1 MAKKNAIYAPGELDQ
16 VRKKLGNIEA
26 GEAKRLAQ
34 MLGGEVGIERSND
47 PKPIPKRK
55 SSPAQQREVVEPGH
69 RANIPRPYP
78 EQSEAVSK
86 PAPRKRLPPGADDP
100 AVPIKLSYKERV
112 KMDRYAGDPE
122 FEIKSVFQVLHSVL
136 SVFHDIPDR
145 VNPAFVTRRMNEYY
159 KKIETLVTTTRTL
172 LPRNNIKRNEQLKRL
187 SFFAFTILDTI
198 RYWNIEQI
206 SSDLTKI
213 QAHPRKV
220 LVVDLMD
227 ILRAIYKPLFLLE
240 LLNME
245 AHIKEAYKCLYR
257 VLYLENPM
265 EAQEKYQELIRTSLN
280 ALLITRQEIRF
291 HLYPFLLKLLSDRF
305 LYYEQFF
312 VERKNRFMAFINL
325 REEDRISPAL
335 ADLDASRGRSEESA
349 SEEPQKEA
357 AEGDEDPEEKKKNP
371 STAESENKG
380 VARGLQTLE
389 RLFPK
394 AGWENISSFPDFYP
408 YFSDVFKLK
417 KNYELIAP
425 TDPLLQVAILTRIL
439 EELFFGLRF
448 INFGVVPGPEG
459 SLEKLDENMGNI
471 LNQWNSYVEICFD
484 NEYLPRLGEYC
495 RILDSFVESK
505 VSNYAKRLL
514 EELHW
519 IKRLYFFPYYKF
531 ESFYPPPFKKNEIGA
546 LYPEIRRLRRYLTA
560 IAAGIEQ
567 GNKEGGAEKKAPCNG
582 IDNPWDPYVFQVS
595 NPVSV
600 RLDAL
605 LKNPKQK
612 NNASL
617 IFFSLAVTTVL
628 DHIVNNEKSWAYAEK
643 PGPLFR
649 SVNGDGITPVYGVDI
664 TVDTET
670 LFKESIKE
678 REVKKPPEGVSAP
691 RSGEP

>member
-1 MAKKNAIYAPGELDQ
+1 MAKKNAIYAPGELDR
-16 VRKKLGNIEA
+16 VRKKLGDIDA
-26 GEAKRLAQ
+26 VEAKRLAQ
-34 MLGGEVGIERSND
+34 ILGGDVGTERSDD
-47 PKPIPKRK
+47 PKPIRKRK
-55 SSPAQQREVVEPGH
+55 SSSVRREVVEPGH
-69 RANIPRPYP
+69 RANTPRPQP
-78 EQSEAVSK
+78 ERFGERSK
-86 PAPRKRLPPGADDP
+86 PAPRKRTPPGADDP
-100 AVPIKLSYKERV
+100 LVPIKLSYRERV

-122 FEIKSVFQVLHSVL
+122 FEIKNFFQVLHSIL
-136 SVFHDIPDR
+136 SVFHNIPDK

-213 QAHPRKV
+213 QSHPRKV
-220 LVVDLMD
+220 LVADFTD

-240 LLNME
+240 QLNLE
-245 AHIKEAYKCLYR
+245 AHIKEAYKCLYK

-265 EAQEKYQELIRTSLN
+265 EAQEKYQELIRVSLN
-280 ALLITRQEIRF
+280 ALLITRREIRF
-291 HLYPFLLKLLSDRF
+291 HMYPFLLKLLSDRF

-312 VERKNRFMAFINL
+312 VERKNRFMAFLNL

-335 ADLDASRGRSEESA
+335 ADLDASRGLSEEAA
-349 SEEPQKEA
+349 SEEPQDEA
-357 AEGDEDPEEKKKNP
+357 AEGNDEDTEEKKKNRSP
-371 STAESENKG
+371 AESENKA
-380 VARGLQTLE
+380 VERGLQTLE

-425 TDPLLQVAILTRIL
+425 TDPLQQVAILTRIL

-448 INFGVVPGPEG
+448 IKFGGVPGPDG
-459 SLEKLDENMGNI
+459 TLEKIDENMGNI
-471 LNQWNSYVEICFD
+471 LNQWNSYVEVCFD

-495 RILDSFVESK
+495 RILDSSVESK

-531 ESFYPPPFKKNEIGA
+531 ESFFPPPFKKTEIGA

-560 IAAGIEQ
+560 VAAGIEQ
-567 GNKEGGAEKKAPCNG
+567 GNKEGGAEKRPPCNG

-617 IFFSLAVTTVL
+617 VFFSLAVTTVL

-649 SVNGDGITPVYGVDI
+649 SVNGEGVSPVYGVDD
-664 TVDTET
+664 TVDTEA

-678 REVKKPPEGVSAP
+678 REVKKET
-691 RSGEP
+691 

>member
-1 MAKKNAIYAPGELDQ
+1 
-16 VRKKLGNIEA
+16 
-26 GEAKRLAQ
+26 
-34 MLGGEVGIERSND
+34 EVGIERSED

-55 SSPAQQREVVEPGH
+55 SSSARREVVEPGH
-69 RANIPRPYP
+69 RDTIPRPQP
-78 EQSEAVSK
+78 ERSGETPK
-86 PAPRKRLPPGADDP
+86 PAHRKRTSPGADDP
-100 AVPIKLSYKERV
+100 SVPIKLSYKERI

-122 FEIKSVFQVLHSVL
+122 FEIKSFFQVLHSVL
-136 SVFHDIPDR
+136 SIFHDIPDK
-145 VNPAFVTRRMNEYY
+145 VNPAFVTRRMNDYY

-172 LPRNNIKRNEQLKRL
+172 FPRNNIKRNEQLKRL

-206 SSDLTKI
+206 ALDLTKI

-220 LVVDLMD
+220 LVVEFTD

-240 LLNME
+240 QLNME
-245 AHIKEAYKCLYR
+245 AHIKEAYKCLYKI
-257 VLYLENPM
+257 LYLENPV
-265 EAQEKYQELIRTSLN
+265 EAQEKYQELIRISLN
-280 ALLITRQEIRF
+280 ALMITRREIRF
-291 HLYPFLLKLLSDRF
+291 RMYPFLLKLLSDRF
-305 LYYEQFF
+305 LLYEQFF

-335 ADLDASRGRSEESA
+335 AELDASGRLPE
-349 SEEPQKEA
+349 EA
-357 AEGDEDPEEKKKNP
+357 APEGEAQEEAAPGDDEDTEEKKKKR
-371 STAESENKG
+371 SAAESENKA
-380 VARGLQTLE
+380 VERGLQTLE

-448 INFGVVPGPEG
+448 IKFGAVPGPDG
-459 SLEKLDENMGNI
+459 NLEKIDEHMGNI

-495 RILDSFVESK
+495 RILDSSVESK

-531 ESFYPPPFKKNEIGA
+531 ESYYPPPFKKNEIGA
-546 LYPEIRRLRRYLTA
+546 LYPEIRRLRKYLT
-560 IAAGIEQ
+560 IVAAGIEQ
-567 GNKEGGAEKKAPCNG
+567 GNKQGGPEKKAPCNS
-582 IDNPWDPYVFQVS
+582 IDNPWEPYVFQVS
-595 NPVSV
+595 NPVSI

-617 IFFSLAVTTVL
+617 VFFSLAVTTVL
-628 DHIVNNEKSWAYAEK
+628 DHIVNNEKSWAYAER

-649 SVNGDGITPVYGVDI
+649 SVNGEGISPVYGVDN
-664 TVDTET
+664 TVDTEA
-670 LFKESIKE
+670 LFKESIKD
-678 REVKKPPEGVSAP
+678 REVKKET
-691 RSGEP
+691 